1 MEKQVVNMSNWE
13 LSIYDGE
20 FNLEG
25 VGDYHPRLGK
35 DAYISYTTKVEKC
48 YLEDEILGYETKNTV
63 YRCPLKYMTT
73 NPYGSVTISNKEE
86 LMKRADDSEFLLDK
100 IIAASAY
107 ISMDRASENE
117 FAKHIVELQKVGQ
130 EELKEKQER
139 ENERLIEIVKGYE
152 DAVYIEVSQINTGS
166 VMAYH
171 FGECVGVIQ
180 PELHAGMVQNS
191 IIYTE
196 QIRDDLEIDFRYFP
210 SGNLGMETYSWS
222 DNIKNVVIKN
232 VKKDTIKYNTT
243 NIESGETKVFVKQ
256 V

>member
-13 LSIYDGE
+13 LNIYDNE
-20 FNLEG
+20 YNLEG

-48 YLEDEILGYETKNTV
+48 YLEEDVLGYETKNTI
-63 YRCPLKYMTT
+63 YLCPLKYMST
-73 NPYGSVTISNKEE
+73 NPYGSVMTSSKEE
-86 LMKRADDSEFLLDK
+86 MMKRADESDFLLDK

-107 ISMDRASENE
+107 IAMDKANENE
-117 FAKHIVELQKVGQ
+117 FAKRIAELQKVGQ
-130 EELKEKQER
+130 EELNEKQEK

-152 DAVYIEVSQINTGS
+152 DAVYIEVSQVSTGS

-171 FGECVGVIQ
+171 FGEDVGVIQ

-191 IIYTE
+191 ILYVGKIKE
-196 QIRDDLEIDFRYFP
+196 DCNIDFRYFP
-210 SGNLGMETYSWS
+210 NGNLGMETYSWS

-232 VKKDTIKYNTT
+232 VRKDTIKYNTT
-243 NIESGETKVFVKQ
+243 DIESGETKVFVKQ

>member
-13 LSIYDGE
+13 LNIYDGE

-48 YLEDEILGYETKNTV
+48 YLEDDVLGYETKNTI
-63 YRCPLKYMTT
+63 YLCPLKYMTT
-73 NPYGSVTISNKEE
+73 KPYGSVTISNKEE
-86 LMKRADDSEFLLDK
+86 MMKRADESEFLLDK

-107 ISMDRASENE
+107 ISMDKVNENE
-117 FAKHIVELQKVGQ
+117 LAKHIAELQEIGQ
-130 EELKEKQER
+130 EEIKEKQKK
-139 ENERLIEIVKGYE
+139 ENERLMEVVKGYE
-152 DAVYIEVSQINTGS
+152 DAVYIEVSQISTGS

-191 IIYTE
+191 IIYAE
-196 QIRDDLEIDFRYFP
+196 QIKEDLDIDFRYFP
-210 SGNLGMETYSWS
+210 NANVGMETYSWS

-232 VKKDTIKYNTT
+232 VKDNTIKYNTT